1 MTDILD
7 SFLNSSDTD
16 AELYPIFIPL
26 SLCASAT
33 TDEAVRALD
42 ANPYA

>member
-1 MTDILD
+1 MTDIFE

-16 AELYPIFIPL
+16 AELYPIFIT
-26 SLCASAT
+26 LCTST
-33 TDEAVRALD
+33 TDCSVQALD